1 MGGER
6 DNRQANKYSDQ
17 KQIISMRLSAVE
29 ARNPGDTTESL
40 ESLEGSENASF
51 RSRCLS
57 GDRQKSGGE
66 YSKQREELKYSPE
79 VDTIPCPPSLH
90 SRMEADVEEEWGELR
105 SERQA
110 GALFL

>member
-1 MGGER
+1 MGRGR
-6 DNRQANKYSDQ
+6 DNQQANKYSDQ
-17 KQIISMRLSAVE
+17 KQIISMRLSAVK

-40 ESLEGSENASF
+40 ESLEGSENASL

-57 GDRQKSGGE
+57 GDWQKSGGE
-66 YSKQREELKYSPE
+66 YFKEELPYSPKE
-79 VDTIPCPPSLH
+79 DNIPCPPSLH
-90 SRMEADVEEEWGELR
+90 SRMKADVEEEWGELR